1 MSNESP
7 PGSGYSS
14 PFGPDHDP
22 VGPEATDGPRR
33 AQPGRVR
40 HGIRWGRIAI
50 ITIAVLF
57 ATTAAAVGYFGVKL
71 NNSVSS
77 ITRDSSLLP
86 TGSRPPSA
94 SPTANTTST
103 AMNILLIGSD
113 SRGTDQGRSDT
124 FIVLHISADRKSV
137 YLVSFPRDMWV
148 TIPGHGKA
156 KINAAYS
163 YGGSALAVS
172 TIENLT
178 GARIDHVVV
187 TDFTDFIQLVDTVGP
202 ITVDNPVGSVAVD
215 DRGVKYQ
222 FPKGPLVITDGY
234 MALAFSR
241 QREELPN
248 GDLDRTLRQ
257 RAFLKALALK
267 VATPDVLA
275 NPVKLNAVMA
285 TVGKYVSVDA
295 GMTNNVIYSL
305 GLSMTGITSADQIHM
320 VMAPITGFG
329 TSADGQSIDIVDVPG
344 VTALGKALQNDTM
357 AAFVAAHPT
366 TEYGY
371 IPTAAPFASTT
382 ATAPKT
388 TAKAT
393 ATKKKT

>member
-1 MSNESP
+1 MLRKRGVAVDESSIGP
-7 PGSGYSS
+7 GNSFPSGSRAVAAGEPGSAGK
-14 PFGPDHDP
+14 G
-22 VGPEATDGPRR
+22 V
-33 AQPGRVR
+33 
-40 HGIRWGRIAI
+40 RWGRIVI
-50 ITIAVLF
+50 ITMAVLF
-57 ATTAAAVGYFGVKL
+57 ASAAAAAGYFGVKL

-77 ITRDSSLLP
+77 ISRDSSLLP

-94 SPTANTTST
+94 STTTNST
-103 AMNILLIGSD
+103 YSAMNILLIGSD

-124 FIVLHISADRKSV
+124 FIVLHISADRKNV

-156 KINAAYS
+156 KINAGYS
-163 YGGSALAVS
+163 FGGSALAVQ
-172 TIENLT
+172 TIETLT
-178 GARIDHVVV
+178 GARIDHVIV
-187 TDFTDFIQLVDTVGP
+187 TNFTDFIQLVDTIGP
-202 ITVDNPVGSVAVD
+202 VTVDNPVGSVAVD

-222 FPKGPLVITDGY
+222 FSKGPLVITDGY

-267 VATPDVLA
+267 IGTPDVLA

-285 TVGKYVSVDA
+285 TIGKYVTVDP

-305 GLSMTGITSADQIHM
+305 GLSLTGITSGDQIHM
-320 VMAPITGFG
+320 VQAPITGFG
-329 TSADGQSIDIVDVPG
+329 MTADGQSIDVVDVPG
-344 VTALGKALQNDTM
+344 VTALGKALKNDTM
-357 AAFVAAHPT
+357 TEFVAAHPK

-371 IPTAAPFASTT
+371 SPSAAPSGSAA
-382 ATAPKT
+382 ATAPKA

-393 ATKKKT
+393 ATATATKKT

>member
-1 MSNESP
+1 LDESSIGP
-7 PGSGYSS
+7 EKSF
-14 PFGPDHDP
+14 PFGSEP
-22 VGPEATDGPRR
+22 VPAGG
-33 AQPGRVR
+33 PGRVR
-40 HGIRWGRIAI
+40 QGIRWGRIVI

-57 ATTAAAVGYFGVKL
+57 ATAAAAVGYFGVKL

-77 ITRDSSLLP
+77 ISRDSSLLP

-94 SPTANTTST
+94 SPTTNTTYT

-148 TIPGHGKA
+148 TIPGKGKA
-156 KINAAYS
+156 KINAGYS
-163 YGGSALAVS
+163 WGGSALSVS

-187 TDFTDFIQLVDTVGP
+187 TDFADFIQLVDTVGP
-202 ITVDNPVGSVAVD
+202 VTVDNPVASVATD
-215 DRGVKYQ
+215 DHGHTYQ

-234 MALAFSR
+234 MALEFSR
-241 QREELPN
+241 QRDELPN

-257 RAFLKALALK
+257 RAFLKGLFLK

-285 TVGKYVSVDA
+285 SVDKYVTVDA
-295 GMTNNVIYSL
+295 GMTNDVIYSL
-305 GLSMTGITSADQIHM
+305 ALSMTGITSSDQIHM

-329 TSADGQSIDIVDVPG
+329 TSADGQSIDVVDVPG

-357 AAFVAAHPT
+357 AAFVAAHPK

-371 IPTAAPFASTT
+371 TPSAAPFASTT
-382 ATAPKT
+382 AIAPKT

>member
-1 MSNESP
+1 LDESSIGP
-7 PGSGYSS
+7 EKSFPFGSG
-14 PFGPDHDP
+14 P
-22 VGPEATDGPRR
+22 VPAGG
-33 AQPGRVR
+33 PGRAR
-40 HGIRWGRIAI
+40 QGIRWGRIVI
-50 ITIAVLF
+50 LTIAVLF
-57 ATTAAAVGYFGVKL
+57 ATAAAAVGYFGVKL

-77 ITRDSSLLP
+77 ISRDSSLLP

-94 SPTANTTST
+94 SPTTNATYT

-113 SRGTDQGRSDT
+113 SRGSDQGRSDT

-148 TIPGHGKA
+148 TVPGNGKA

-163 YGGSALAVS
+163 WGQSALSVS
-172 TIENLT
+172 TIESLT

-187 TDFTDFIQLVDTVGP
+187 TDFANFIQLVDTVGP
-202 ITVDNPVGSVAVD
+202 VTVDNPVASVATD
-215 DRGVKYQ
+215 DHNHTYQ
-222 FPKGPLVITDGY
+222 FPKGPLVISDGY
-234 MALAFSR
+234 MALEFSR
-241 QREELPN
+241 QRDELPN

-257 RAFLKALALK
+257 RAFLKGLFLK

-285 TVGKYVSVDA
+285 SVDKYVTVDA
-295 GMTNNVIYSL
+295 GMTNDVIYSL
-305 GLSMTGITSADQIHM
+305 ALSMTGITSSDQIHM

-329 TSADGQSIDIVDVPG
+329 TSADGQSIDVVDVPG

-357 AAFVAAHPT
+357 DAFVAAHPK

-371 IPTAAPFASTT
+371 TPSAAPFATTT
-382 ATAPKT
+382 AIAPKT

-393 ATKKKT
+393 ATKK

>member
-1 MSNESP
+1 MDESSVGEENQLP
-7 PGSGYSS
+7 YGT
-14 PFGPDHDP
+14 GP
-22 VGPEATDGPRR
+22 V
-33 AQPGRVR
+33 PGRGMGR
-40 HGIRWGRIAI
+40 ARRRIRWGRIAI
-50 ITIAVLF
+50 VTVAVLF
-57 ATTAAAVGYFGVKL
+57 ATAAAAVGYFGVKL

-77 ITRDSSLLP
+77 IARNSALLP

-94 SPTANTTST
+94 IPTANQTYT
-103 AMNILLIGSD
+103 AQNILLIGSD

-124 FIVLHISADRKSV
+124 FIILHVSADRKSV

-156 KINAAYS
+156 KINAGYS
-163 YGGSALAVS
+163 WGGSALAVS
-172 TIENLT
+172 TIETLT
-178 GARIDHVVV
+178 GVRIDHVVV
-187 TDFTDFIQLVDTVGP
+187 TDFTDFVQLVDQIGP
-202 ITVDNPVGSVAVD
+202 VTVDNPVGSVAVS

-234 MALAFSR
+234 MALAYAR

-257 RAFLKALALK
+257 RAFIKAVALK
-267 VATPDVLA
+267 IGTPQVLT

-285 TVGKYVSVDA
+285 TISKYVTVDP

-305 GLSMTGITSADQIHM
+305 ALSLAGITNGSQIHM
-320 VMAPITGFG
+320 VQAPITGFG
-329 TSADGQSIDIVDVPG
+329 TSADGQSIDVVDVPG
-344 VTALGKALQNDTM
+344 VTALGKALQTDTM

-371 IPTAAPFASTT
+371 TPSTPPVASAAPKVA
-382 ATAPKT
+382 ATAL
-388 TAKAT
+388 
-393 ATKKKT
+393 ATKK

>member
-1 MSNESP
+1 MMGEAMSDESP
-7 PGSGYSS
+7 PDSEYSS
-14 PFGPDHDP
+14 PFGPEP
-22 VGPEATDGPRR
+22 EAEGPEATGGPRR
-33 AQPGRVR
+33 AQPGRAR
-40 HGIRWGRIAI
+40 KGIRWGRIAI

-57 ATTAAAVGYFGVKL
+57 ATVAAAVGYFGFKL
-71 NNSVSS
+71 NQSVTS
-77 ITRDSSLLP
+77 ISRDSSLLP

-94 SPTANTTST
+94 SNTPNATYT

-113 SRGTDQGRSDT
+113 SRGSDQGRSDT
-124 FIVLHISADRKSV
+124 FIILHISADRKSV

-148 TIPGHGKA
+148 TVPGYGKQ
-156 KINAAYS
+156 KINAGYS

-178 GARIDHVVV
+178 GARIDQVVV
-187 TDFTDFIQLVDTVGP
+187 TVGP
-202 ITVDNPVGSVAVD
+202 ITVDNPVASTMIEPGQY
-215 DRGVKYQ
+215 GVRYN
-222 FPKGPLVITDGY
+222 FMTKGPLQLTDGN
-234 MALAFSR
+234 MALAYV
-241 QREELPN
+241 RERHNLPN

-275 NPVKLNAVMA
+275 NPVKLNAVMD
-285 TVGKYVSVDA
+285 TVGKYVSVDP

-329 TSADGQSIDIVDVPG
+329 TSPDGLQSIDIVDVPG

-366 TEYGY
+366 TEFGY
-371 IPTAAPFASTT
+371 TPAPNPSASTT
-382 ATAPKT
+382 A

>member
-1 MSNESP
+1 MSDGSF
-7 PGSGYSS
+7 PGSGESS
-14 PFGPDHDP
+14 PFGRDDRPQRASIP
-22 VGPEATDGPRR
+22 SGKPRR
-33 AQPGRVR
+33 AHPTGV
-40 HGIRWGRIAI
+40 RWGRIAI
-50 ITIAVLF
+50 ITVAVLF
-57 ATTAAAVGYFGVKL
+57 ATLAAAVGYFGVRL
-71 NNSVSS
+71 NQSVSS
-77 ITRDSSLLP
+77 ISRAPSALP

-94 SPTANTTST
+94 TGNGSYQ

-113 SRGTDQGRSDT
+113 TRGSDQGRSDT

-148 TIPGHGKA
+148 TIPGYGKA
-156 KINAAYS
+156 KINAGYS

-172 TIENLT
+172 TIESLT
-178 GARIDHVVV
+178 GARMDHVVV
-187 TDFTDFIQLVDTVGP
+187 TDFTDFIQLVDAVGP

-222 FPKGPLVITDGY
+222 FPKGPLVITDGR
-234 MALAFSR
+234 MALAFAR

-267 VATPDVLA
+267 VATPEVLV
-275 NPVKLNAVMA
+275 NPVKLNAVID
-285 TVGKYVSVDA
+285 TVGKYVTVDS
-295 GMTNNVIYSL
+295 GMTNDVIYSL
-305 GLSMTGITSADQIHM
+305 GLSMAGISNPNQIHM
-320 VMAPITGFG
+320 VQAPITGFG
-329 TSADGQSIDIVDVPG
+329 TSADGQSIDVVDVAG

-371 IPTAAPFASTT
+371 TPTPVPSALSSPARASST
-382 ATAPKT
+382 ATRKRT
-388 TAKAT
+388 
-393 ATKKKT
+393 

>member
-86 TGSRPPSA
+86 TGSRPASA
-94 SPTANTTST
+94 SNTANTTYT

-113 SRGTDQGRSDT
+113 TRGTDQGRSDS
-124 FIVLHISADRKSV
+124 FIIVHISADRKSV

-148 TIPGHGKA
+148 TVPGYGKN
-156 KINAAYS
+156 KINAGYS
-163 YGGSALAVS
+163 YGGSALAVQ
-172 TIENLT
+172 TIETLT

-187 TDFTDFIQLVDTVGP
+187 TDFANFIQLVNTVGP
-202 ITVDNPVGSVAVD
+202 ITVDNPVGSVARD
-215 DRGVKYQ
+215 DRGVTYK

-234 MALAFSR
+234 MALEFAR
-241 QREELPN
+241 QRHELPN

-257 RAFLKALALK
+257 RAFLKGLALK
-267 VATPDVLA
+267 LATPDVLA
-275 NPVKLNAVMA
+275 NPVKLNEVMA
-285 TVGKYVSVDA
+285 TVGKYVTTDA

-305 GLSMTGITSADQIHM
+305 GLSMTGITSASQIHM

-329 TSADGQSIDIVDVPG
+329 TSSDGQSIDVVDVPG

-366 TEYGY
+366 AEYDY
-371 IPTAAPFASTT
+371 TPSPTPAASTT
-382 ATAPKT
+382 ATAKAT
-388 TAKAT
+388 AT

>member
-1 MSNESP
+1 
-7 PGSGYSS
+7 
-14 PFGPDHDP
+14 
-22 VGPEATDGPRR
+22 
-33 AQPGRVR
+33 
-40 HGIRWGRIAI
+40 
-50 ITIAVLF
+50 
-57 ATTAAAVGYFGVKL
+57 
-71 NNSVSS
+71 
-77 ITRDSSLLP
+77 
-86 TGSRPPSA
+86 
-94 SPTANTTST
+94 
-103 AMNILLIGSD
+103 
-113 SRGTDQGRSDT
+113 
-124 FIVLHISADRKSV
+124 
-137 YLVSFPRDMWV
+137 
-148 TIPGHGKA
+148 
-156 KINAAYS
+156 
-163 YGGSALAVS
+163 
-172 TIENLT
+172 
-178 GARIDHVVV
+178 
-187 TDFTDFIQLVDTVGP
+187 
-202 ITVDNPVGSVAVD
+202 
-215 DRGVKYQ
+215 VKYQ

-257 RAFLKALALK
+257 RAFLKALGLK

-305 GLSMTGITSADQIHM
+305 GLSMTGITSSDQIHM
-320 VMAPITGFG
+320 VQAPITGFG
-329 TSADGQSIDIVDVPG
+329 TSSDGQSIDVVDVPG